1 MWRGKAFPSTRVGKA
16 HRRGVCAS
24 LGVPIFICVTD
35 GTGFRLTLPRR
46 LAADTGSDRPQT
58 TESLAVLASHEM
70 HLVRI
75 GFQLAAALVTL
86 GLLVV
91 NAHLYSPG
99 SAKYGPDQLGEDI
112 VPQLTFIGAALREGE
127 GERMQGLF
135 PEGFFFSHILYGL
148 AWVEVGLRVPQGSSL
163 HGQAI
168 QQASWALSRLD
179 TTEARAPFRSNMDP
193 PYGAFYVGWTNWLRG
208 GVLMLLPEDRR
219 PSAEIDRFE
228 ADSVGLALAFDRSP
242 TPFLPA
248 YPGRA
253 WPVDSVVA
261 IASLRLHDAILPPRF
276 SETVERWV
284 GAAQDRLDPITGLLP
299 HRSDPLTGEPLE
311 GARGSSQSLIAR
323 FLPEV
328 DPEWG
333 RTQYASFRREF
344 VGSFLGIPGVR
355 EYSAGRSGSGD
366 IDTGPLFAGFSP
378 SASVVMVAAAQV
390 NGDRELAD
398 AFIDV
403 SEALGLPVRWGN
415 TKRYALGILPVGDA
429 FLVWAKTSRPWVAE
443 WTPAVLP
450 RVVPPSWRVPLQ
462 AATLVVVGGMWAL
475 SRRFRN

>member
-1 MWRGKAFPSTRVGKA
+1 MRVYNPLDHREKPFSRASASHPMRLMRVGLRVA
-16 HRRGVCAS
+16 
-24 LGVPIFICVTD
+24 
-35 GTGFRLTLPRR
+35 
-46 LAADTGSDRPQT
+46 
-58 TESLAVLASHEM
+58 AVLISVM
-70 HLVRI
+70 
-75 GFQLAAALVTL
+75 
-86 GLLVV
+86 LLVV
-91 NAHLYSPG
+91 NARLYSPG
-99 SAKYGPDQLGEDI
+99 SAAYGPDQLGEDI
-112 VPQLTFIGAALREGE
+112 IPQLNFIGAALREGG

-148 AWVEVGLRVPQGSSL
+148 AWVEVGLRVPQGSST

-168 QQASWALSRLD
+168 QQASWALARLD
-179 TTEARAPFRSNMDP
+179 TTEGRAPFRSTLDP
-193 PYGAFYVGWTNWLRG
+193 PYGVFYVGWTNWLRG
-208 GVLMLLPEDRR
+208 AVLMLLPEERR

-228 ADSVGLALAFDRSP
+228 TDSMALALAFDRSP
-242 TPFLPA
+242 SPFLPA
-248 YPGRA
+248 YPGQA

-261 IASLRLHDAILPPRF
+261 MASLRLHDAILPPRF

-284 GAAQDRLDPITGLLP
+284 GGAQRRLDPTTGLLP

-323 FLPEV
+323 FLREV
-328 DPEWG
+328 DPAWG
-333 RTQYASFRREF
+333 RTQYAFFRREF
-344 VGSFLGIPGVR
+344 VRSFLGIPGVR

-366 IDTGPLFAGFSP
+366 VDSGPLFAGFSP
-378 SASVVMVAAAQV
+378 SASVVMIAAAQV

-450 RVVPPSWRVPLQ
+450 RVVPPSWRVWLH
-462 AATLVVVGGMWAL
+462 AVTLVVVAGMWAL
-475 SRRFRN
+475 PRRLGN